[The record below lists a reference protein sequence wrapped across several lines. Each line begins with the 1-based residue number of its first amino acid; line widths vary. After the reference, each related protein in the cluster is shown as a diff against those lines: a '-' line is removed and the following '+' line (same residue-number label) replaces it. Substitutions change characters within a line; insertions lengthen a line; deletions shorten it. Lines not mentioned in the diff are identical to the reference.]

1 MILHFLAIASHIPT
15 YDTNSQPLPNS
26 LRYVVCLV
34 FAIPYFSLLSFS
46 CYYLQNVSV
55 LAWVAYAI
63 NKEKNGIY
71 MNIVFPQLPGASHW
85 KLFNYVV
92 PVAKFTC
99 HFALLMSWIPKF
111 WKVLIFFAEYNQQ
124 WCFYLIVT
132 NIPRFWVS
140 ETPPSTILQ
149 L

>member
-1 MILHFLAIASHIPT
+1 MFILHELTLYGFSRRAEFLPITTSSLSLSDLRRENGGHYRIILHFLAIASHIPT

-63 NKEKNGIY
+63 NQEKKLNIHEHCFSSAARCVSLEIVQLCSSSRQIY
-71 MNIVFPQLPGASHW
+71 LSF
-85 KLFNYVV
+85 
-92 PVAKFTC
+92 C
-99 HFALLMSWIPKF
+99 
-111 WKVLIFFAEYNQQ
+111 LINELN
-124 WCFYLIVT
+124 T
-132 NIPRFWVS
+132 
-140 ETPPSTILQ
+140 
-149 L
+149 